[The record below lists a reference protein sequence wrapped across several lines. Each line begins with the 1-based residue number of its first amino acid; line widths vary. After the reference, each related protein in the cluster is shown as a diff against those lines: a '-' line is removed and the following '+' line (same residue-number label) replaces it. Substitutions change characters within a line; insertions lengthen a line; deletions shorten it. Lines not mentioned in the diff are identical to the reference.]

1 MSLWRVKEQKYHNRN
16 AIKDSDYDK
25 ITEFKN
31 DDKASHYYTS
41 VFNNNYRTVLEE
53 QVDGKWQYRAASCCS
68 EYSTK
73 PYFSRWESK
82 A

>member
-1 MSLWRVKEQKYHNRN
+1 MWRIKEQKHHSRD

-31 DDKASHYYTS
+31 EMKAHHYYAS
-41 VFNNNYRTVLEE
+41 VFNSNYKTVLEE
-53 QVDGKWQYRAASCCS
+53 CVNNKWQYRAASCCS
-68 EYSTK
+68 EL
-73 PYFSRWESK
+73 

>member
-1 MSLWRVKEQKYHNRN
+1 MGLWRIKEQKHSNCY
-16 AIKDSDYDK
+16 ATKDSDYDK

-31 DDKASHYYTS
+31 KNKAHHYYVS

-53 QVDGKWQYRAASCCS
+53 QVDNKWQYRAASCCS
-68 EYSTK
+68 E
-73 PYFSRWESK
+73 F